1 MAWIAEMMLPTYLHV
16 NKVFNTGHLDLNFY
30 QNYFRVDKHSTLI
43 SGGFLTWQSL
53 ESATSQ
59 TNQEIPAKV
68 VVESA
73 EEVRVF
79 QGDQAV
85 ISVNRKKEMQVSVQ
99 PTGRENKKEKNQ
111 TMFIRR
117 ILIQET

>member
-1 MAWIAEMMLPTYLHV
+1 M
-16 NKVFNTGHLDLNFY
+16 
-30 QNYFRVDKHSTLI
+30 DKLLTLI

-59 TNQEIPAKV
+59 TNHEIPAKV

-73 EEVRVF
+73 EEVRVY
-79 QGDQAV
+79 QGDQPV
-85 ISVNRKKEMQVSVQ
+85 MSVNLKKEMQVSVQ

>member
-1 MAWIAEMMLPTYLHV
+1 M
-16 NKVFNTGHLDLNFY
+16 
-30 QNYFRVDKHSTLI
+30 DKHSTLI

-59 TNQEIPAKV
+59 TNQGIPAKV

-73 EEVRVF
+73 EEVRVC

-85 ISVNRKKEMQVSVQ
+85 ISVNLKKEMQVSVL
-99 PTGRENKKEKNQ
+99 PIGRENKKEKNQ
-111 TMFIRR
+111 TMFKTKWKKTSYLRKRQI
-117 ILIQET
+117 

>member
-1 MAWIAEMMLPTYLHV
+1 M
-16 NKVFNTGHLDLNFY
+16 
-30 QNYFRVDKHSTLI
+30 DKHSTLI

-73 EEVRVF
+73 EEVRVY
-79 QGDQAV
+79 QGDQPV
-85 ISVNRKKEMQVSVQ
+85 MSVNLKKEMQVSVQ

>member
-1 MAWIAEMMLPTYLHV
+1 M
-16 NKVFNTGHLDLNFY
+16 
-30 QNYFRVDKHSTLI
+30 DKHSTLI

-53 ESATSQ
+53 VSATSQ

>member
-1 MAWIAEMMLPTYLHV
+1 M
-16 NKVFNTGHLDLNFY
+16 
-30 QNYFRVDKHSTLI
+30 DKHSTLI

-68 VVESA
+68 ESV
-73 EEVRVF
+73 EEVRVS

>member
-1 MAWIAEMMLPTYLHV
+1 M
-16 NKVFNTGHLDLNFY
+16 
-30 QNYFRVDKHSTLI
+30 DKHSTLI

-59 TNQEIPAKV
+59 TNPEIPAKV

-85 ISVNRKKEMQVSVQ
+85 VSVNRKKEMQVSVQ